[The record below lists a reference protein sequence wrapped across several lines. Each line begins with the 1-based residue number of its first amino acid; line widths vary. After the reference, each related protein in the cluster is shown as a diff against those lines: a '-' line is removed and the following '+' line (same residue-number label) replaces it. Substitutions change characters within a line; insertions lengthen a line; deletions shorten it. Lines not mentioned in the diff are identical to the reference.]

1 MVKKLGE
8 DCKVAVRNVRREGN
22 DDLKNLE
29 KDKKISEDE
38 LRRAQDQVQKLTDKY
53 VSMAEQVSA
62 QKEKEV
68 MEI

>member
-1 MVKKLGE
+1 M
-8 DCKVAVRNVRREGN
+8 
-22 DDLKNLE
+22 DDLPPGLGRVE
-29 KDKKISEDE
+29 MDVVADSGDGDE

-53 VSMAEQVSA
+53 IATAEQVSA